1 LMAKIETIHEQIGIF
16 DTGLIFEGGSSM
28 LLAAAGE
35 AAQGLNF
42 DTFDIF
48 MILFTILSVFAL
60 IRSVQH
66 KNKFAA
72 GFSAVVLLTFL
83 FSDFVMMLN
92 WFNLLDDA
100 LAMVGLD

>member
-1 LMAKIETIHEQIGIF
+1 
-16 DTGLIFEGGSSM
+16 M

-35 AAQGLNF
+35 AATAAQSGFNF
-42 DTFDIF
+42 DPFDIF

-60 IRSVQH
+60 MRAIQH

-83 FSDFVMMLN
+83 FTDLVMMLN
-92 WFNLLDDA
+92 WFNMLDDV
-100 LAMVGLD
+100 LAMVGLG